1 MKDVLTNPAY
11 QELPTPSNISAY
23 PTIIDIVEAIAET
36 EEEKISSFSPL
47 RRTILNRSIRPGTYF
62 VMIKE
67 TESNESVLVPM
78 GKWHGTYFRGQSV
91 YYDSCTP
98 SLYREDT
105 EEKRLLSNLQFQ
117 EFKLLLESHPV
128 INDLMFNTLRHREI
142 KAPIKLSIN
151 YEGLAQHYGISTN
164 LLDFTNDKW
173 TSAFFATTSYD
184 AVNDIYSPIDESQQ
198 LYGVFYIY
206 TDDSELNSYKM
217 EPIGLNF
224 FNRPGA
230 QNGFALKMSHNA
242 DLNSMR
248 NVKKIFFRHDKNASQ
263 TIFSMNQQGKKLFPD
278 DSLIGKTKSI
288 ISNRVFSLTALIRC
302 KSIYYSVL
310 SDGEF
315 QQLLKKY
322 QIESSTSPVVLFFN
336 DPIIMDELKYWQRE
350 GRRKYIESLYV
361 LPVYRHEG
369 MTWIPVDST
378 CSFENPS

>member
-1 MKDVLTNPAY
+1 
-11 QELPTPSNISAY
+11 
-23 PTIIDIVEAIAET
+23 
-36 EEEKISSFSPL
+36 
-47 RRTILNRSIRPGTYF
+47 
-62 VMIKE
+62 MIKE

-91 YYDSCTP
+91 YYDSCRP

-224 FNRPGA
+224 
-230 QNGFALKMSHNA
+230 
-242 DLNSMR
+242 
-248 NVKKIFFRHDKNASQ
+248 
-263 TIFSMNQQGKKLFPD
+263 
-278 DSLIGKTKSI
+278 
-288 ISNRVFSLTALIRC
+288 
-302 KSIYYSVL
+302 
-310 SDGEF
+310 
-315 QQLLKKY
+315 
-322 QIESSTSPVVLFFN
+322 
-336 DPIIMDELKYWQRE
+336 
-350 GRRKYIESLYV
+350 
-361 LPVYRHEG
+361 
-369 MTWIPVDST
+369 
-378 CSFENPS
+378 